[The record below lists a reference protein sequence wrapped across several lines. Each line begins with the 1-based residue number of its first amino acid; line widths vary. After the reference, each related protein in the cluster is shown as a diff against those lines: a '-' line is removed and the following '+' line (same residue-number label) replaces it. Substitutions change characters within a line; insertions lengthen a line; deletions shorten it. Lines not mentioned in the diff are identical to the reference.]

1 MNDFHYN
8 YIKKNS
14 DTESLLT
21 DKDRLTF
28 EIKSNEFFMNNFLSG
43 KIYLTLVIIQKV
55 QSFLMGLIKKLLV
68 KWKMHLV
75 ELL

>member
-8 YIKKNS
+8 YVKKNS
-14 DTESLLT
+14 DTELLFT
-21 DKDRLTF
+21 DKDRLAY

-55 QSFLMGLIKKLLV
+55 QSFLMRIIKKLLV
-68 KWKMHLV
+68 KWKMNLV